1 VLNAVIK
8 KQKINKKLKTMEE
21 QNKFLTQ
28 RIIALEKELK
38 RTQKK
43 LSKFINQIEV
53 IDPEFV
59 NSKK

>member
-1 VLNAVIK
+1 
-8 KQKINKKLKTMEE
+8 MEE

-53 IDPEFV
+53 VEPEFV
-59 NSKK
+59 KFAE